1 MQDVPRA
8 GAPVVD
14 DAFSVIS
21 HPIRRQLI
29 EQLARSE
36 RRVTDLAAGMPV
48 SRPAI
53 SQHLRVMLDVG
64 IVTERRDGRERHYAL
79 RRDRLRDIDRW
90 LRRLDKFWEDRLH
103 RLGEHLDAQS

>member
-1 MQDVPRA
+1 MARA

-14 DAFSVIS
+14 DVFGVVS
-21 HPIRRQLI
+21 HPIRRRLI
-29 EQLARSE
+29 EQLARRE
-36 RRVTDLAAGMPV
+36 QRVSDLAAGMPV

-79 RRDRLRDIDRW
+79 RRDRLGDVDRW
-90 LRRLDKFWEDRLH
+90 LRRLDRFWEERLQ
-103 RLGEHLDAQS
+103 RLGEHLDAQR